1 MLTIFSSA
9 KRKGWV
15 VNDGLIGGK
24 NHMAGWGGASR
35 RCRKVPWRTLTIHYI
50 EPPFIPV
57 ASLCENGFPG
67 TWVSGERF

>member
-15 VNDGLIGGK
+15 VNDRLIGTKITWQDGEEPR
-24 NHMAGWGGASR
+24 ASG
-35 RCRKVPWRTLTIHYI
+35 CRKVPWCTLTIHYI

-57 ASLCENGFPG
+57 ASLCENGFQVNG
-67 TWVSGERF
+67 